1 MTIPEF
7 RDQISGKIAAVLG
20 VGVSN
25 VPLIKFLLKCGA
37 TVHGFDARDK
47 SEIAD
52 HDELVNLGAQ
62 FHLGEN
68 YLEILMNH
76 ITYTPLAKGGMSHS
90 DRGDFFTRP
99 DVIFKTPGIRPD
111 IPELLAAAERNIEIT
126 SEMEL
131 FLKLCPAPII
141 GVTGSDGK
149 TTTTTLIYEMLKTE
163 YERSPKT
170 ARKPY
175 IGGNIGTPLI
185 AEIENITA
193 NDIIAFEMSSFQLY
207 TMQQSP
213 NIGIITNMTPNH
225 LDWHT
230 DMTEYI
236 NAKKNIC
243 GINSDRTKTVI
254 LNADNDITRE
264 IAADVRGKKN
274 VIMFS
279 KELLTAGVCIENGTI
294 VRRENSATTEQF
306 FNVSDIR
313 LPGIHNVE
321 NFLTAVTAT
330 LGIVSSESTLHVA
343 QTFGGV
349 PHRIEFV
356 REFDGVRYYND
367 SIATTPA
374 RARAGLNSFSNVGAI
389 SNRPQSLA
397 TAGKNH
403 LIVIAGGYDKNIPFN
418 EFGEILNARAKAVVL
433 LGATAEAIE
442 EAIKSAPN
450 YTGELTVTRATT
462 LEEATVKAKA
472 LTAPND
478 IVILSPACASFD
490 MFKNFE
496 VRGNKFKEIVNNL

>member
-7 RDQISGKIAAVLG
+7 RAKISGKTAAVLG

-68 YLEILMNH
+68 YLESLMRH
-76 ITYTPLAKGGMSHS
+76 IIGGTPGTASP
-90 DRGDFFTRP
+90 TRL

-111 IPELLAAAERNIEIT
+111 IPELLAAEERNIEIT

-170 ARKPY
+170 AKKPY

-185 AEIENITA
+185 AEIENITS
-193 NDIIAFEMSSFQLY
+193 NDIIALEMSSFQLY

-213 NIGIITNMTPNH
+213 DIGIITNMTPNH

-243 GINSDRTKTVI
+243 GINSNRTKTVI

-264 IAADVRGKKN
+264 IAADVRSKKN
-274 VIMFS
+274 VTMFS
-279 KELLTAGVCIENGTI
+279 KELLTDGVCIENGTI
-294 VRRENSATTEQF
+294 VRRDNGVTTERF
-306 FNVSDIR
+306 FNVSDIK

-330 LGIVSSESTLHVA
+330 LGLVSSESTLHVA
-343 QTFGGV
+343 RTFGGV
-349 PHRIEFV
+349 PHRIEFI
-356 REFDGVRYYND
+356 RELDGVRYYND

-374 RARAGLNSFSNVGAI
+374 RARAGLNSFTNA
-389 SNRPQSLA
+389 A
-397 TAGKNH
+397 TAGKNC
-403 LIVIAGGYDKNIPFN
+403 LIVIAGGYDKNIPFD

-433 LGATAEAIE
+433 LGATAKAIE

-472 LTAPND
+472 LTALND